1 MSEREQQGHPGQAPE
16 APGHHPDPDP
26 DELGGGAPP
35 EQPDPA
41 DEPPGHDPDP
51 DPDEL

>member
-1 MSEREQQGHPGQAPE
+1 MTEREQEGHPGE
-16 APGHHPDPDP
+16 APAAPCRHPDPDP
-26 DELGGGAPP
+26 DELGGAPP
-35 EQPDPA
+35 REQQDPA